1 VGSFFAS
8 TEQPGCSFAPTLAIW
23 KVRVEA
29 WIDSV
34 AYLEALKGGGF
45 RNAVQGERGQWVSW
59 DCQRLL
65 TVEPA
70 CITRTPSNE

>member
-1 VGSFFAS
+1 M
-8 TEQPGCSFAPTLAIW
+8 LATW
-23 KVRVEA
+23 KVRVGA
-29 WIDSV
+29 WTDNV

-70 CITRTPSNE
+70 CITTTLSDQGICLRMTCNHSQGAS